1 LRQQQALKEQSVTSN
16 KPFSSDTASS
26 KACLF
31 TLPFPVYV
39 DTDSVF
45 DIQERRINQCSFR
58 VYPLFRS
65 GPANFVPAPA
75 VNPLG
80 IPLPD
85 GRRGINAPQDAF
97 PLLAGLPAMA
107 MEKSASVILSCG
119 ATFENKSLRYFP
131 MDSLRVD
138 VLGEAGSPGDAAKLV
153 HDLLGWLKVE
163 TKQWWIGRELPMGGR
178 HYLRSVIPITRSGHF
193 QNRPEGM
200 GGFTTMRGDET
211 PLDST
216 VWYRVLKRLEQG
228 CEPEDYQFLLLDA
241 KYHSAINEPRRA
253 VIDAAVACEQAT
265 ERTFVSIVECQWG
278 LTFKHG
284 KYFTK
289 YDLTKHINQDMKKL
303 IGCEFSEADP
313 EANAGIDLLW
323 KCRGDLA
330 HGKHRTIQKDQLK
343 QMIHSAEKCIEWLE
357 HLRAKNWKK

>member
-1 LRQQQALKEQSVTSN
+1 M
-16 KPFSSDTASS
+16 PFSTPFPADTAPNN
-26 KACLF
+26 ACFF

-39 DTDSVF
+39 DTHSAF
-45 DIQERRINQCSFR
+45 DIQERRIGRRNFR
-58 VYPLFRS
+58 IYPFFRS

-75 VNPLG
+75 IDPAK
-80 IPLPD
+80 IPLSD
-85 GRRGINAPQDAF
+85 GNRGINIPKEVF
-97 PLLAGLPAMA
+97 PLLAGLPAMRQ
-107 MEKSASVILSCG
+107 EKSASVILSCG
-119 ATFENKSLRYFP
+119 SDFENKSLQYFP
-131 MDSLRVD
+131 MDSLRID
-138 VLGEAGSPGDAAKLV
+138 VLGGSGSPDDASKLV
-153 HDLLGWLKVE
+153 HALLDWIKVE

-178 HYLRSVIPITRSGHF
+178 HYLRSVIPISRKGRFTSG
-193 QNRPEGM
+193 PEGM
-200 GGFTTMRGDET
+200 GGFTTMRGDEI

-253 VIDAAVACEQAT
+253 VIDAAVACEQAK
-265 ERTFVSIVECQWG
+265 ERTFVSIVENQWG

-284 KYFTK
+284 KYCTK

-303 IGCEFSEADP
+303 IGCAFSEADP

-330 HGKHRTIQKDQLK
+330 HGKKRDIQKSELSR
-343 QMIHSAEKCIEWLE
+343 MIHSAEKCIEWLE
-357 HLRAKNWKK
+357 HLRAQKWNK